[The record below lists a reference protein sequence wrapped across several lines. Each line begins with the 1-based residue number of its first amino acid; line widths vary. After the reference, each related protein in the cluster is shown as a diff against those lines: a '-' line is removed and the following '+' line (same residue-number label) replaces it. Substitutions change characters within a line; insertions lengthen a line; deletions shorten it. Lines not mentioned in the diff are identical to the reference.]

1 MTAIQ
6 RGHGTSK
13 GTGAGGP
20 TEVAAS
26 GRSAKP
32 FTVFAVTAVQPK
44 PRVAQSLAVRAAALI
59 PLGAAFA
66 YALIRAGFLNYDTAY
81 ALLWGHDLAHG
92 RTPDTDIP
100 LAPTAHPLA
109 TLLGVVLTPFGDAG
123 QPIWVVIA
131 FLSIGAVGWL
141 CFELASHWFGTA
153 AGVVAALLILTRI
166 PLLSFG
172 VRAYVD
178 IPYVALA
185 LGAILAE
192 AKGPKP
198 RLTLILLALAGLLR
212 PEAWLLSLAYVA
224 YRRDAKLLPLALAAP
239 VLWALYD
246 LILTGDP
253 LHSLTG
259 TRHGAEVLER
269 TTGLTAVPTVA
280 PRRLGEIL
288 RVDGLFAAA
297 AGGLLVLAFMRAK
310 ARLPIAAG
318 FASIAAFCVLA
329 IAGLPILGRYLL
341 LPAALLAI
349 FAGAGTFGW
358 TRLPKDHPWRKR
370 WAAIGAATLIA
381 FAVFTPSQ
389 ADRIQS
395 LHRAM
400 ATQQDILADL
410 HDITGDFTC
419 RPVAVP
425 NHRPVPHIALWTGI
439 PPAQIVSAQLQ
450 RPTRGVYVD
459 PASPRVE
466 RNFTLDPHDPKRL
479 TAAVPPGFTR
489 TAANAS
495 WVLYEKC

>member
-1 MTAIQ
+1 MFLPDDVGESARAMTAIQ
-6 RGHGTSK
+6 TCHGALQSS
-13 GTGAGGP
+13 GA
-20 TEVAAS
+20 T
-26 GRSAKP
+26 
-32 FTVFAVTAVQPK
+32 TVSPVTAVEPK
-44 PRVAQSLAVRAAALI
+44 PRVAPSLAVRAAALV
-59 PLGAAFA
+59 PLGAALA
-66 YALIRAGFLNYDTAY
+66 YALIQAGFLNYDTAY
-81 ALLWGHDLAHG
+81 ALLWGGDLAHG
-92 RTPDTDIP
+92 RVPDTDIP

-109 TLLGVVLTPFGDAG
+109 TLLGVILTPFGDAG
-123 QPIWVVIA
+123 QPIWVAIA
-131 FLSIGAVGWL
+131 FLALGAVGWL

-153 AGVVAALLILTRI
+153 AGVVAAVLILTRI

-192 AKGPKP
+192 ARGPKP
-198 RLTLILLALAGLLR
+198 RLTLSLLALAGLLR

-224 YRRDAKLLPLALAAP
+224 YRRDIRLLPLALSAP

-246 LILTGDP
+246 LALTGDP
-253 LHSLTG
+253 LHSLTD

-297 AGGLLVLAFMRAK
+297 AGGLLVLAFMRGK

-329 IAGLPILGRYLL
+329 VAGLPILGRYLL

-349 FAGAGTFGW
+349 FAGAGAFGW
-358 TRLPKDHPWRKR
+358 TRLPRDHPWRRR
-370 WAAIGAATLIA
+370 WAAIGAVAILL

-389 ADRIQS
+389 ADRIHN
-395 LHRAM
+395 LHDAM
-400 ATQQDILADL
+400 VTQRDILADL

-439 PPAQIVSAQLQ
+439 PPSQIVSAQLE
-450 RPTRGVYVD
+450 RPTRGVYVA
-459 PASPRVE
+459 PANRRVE

-479 TAAVPPGFTR
+479 TAQVPPGFTE
-489 TAANAS
+489 AARNAS
-495 WVLYEKC
+495 WVVYARCP

>member
-1 MTAIQ
+1 VI
-6 RGHGTSK
+6 
-13 GTGAGGP
+13 
-20 TEVAAS
+20 
-26 GRSAKP
+26 
-32 FTVFAVTAVQPK
+32 AVEPK
-44 PRVAQSLAVRAAALI
+44 PRVAPSLAVRAAAGI

-81 ALLWGHDLAHG
+81 ALLWGGDLAHG

-109 TLLGVVLTPFGDAG
+109 TLLGVLLTPFGDAG

-131 FLSIGAVGWL
+131 FLALGAVGWL

-153 AGVVAALLILTRI
+153 AGIVAALLILTRI
-166 PLLSFG
+166 PMLSFG

-185 LGAILAE
+185 LGAIVAE
-192 AKGPKP
+192 ARGPHP
-198 RLTLILLALAGLLR
+198 RTTLALLALAGLLR

-224 YRRDAKLLPLALAAP
+224 YRRDPKLLPLALSAP

-246 LILTGDP
+246 LALTGDP

-269 TTGLTAVPTVA
+269 ATGLTAVPTVA

-297 AGGLLVLAFMRAK
+297 AGGLLVLAFMRSK

-329 IAGLPILGRYLL
+329 VAGLPILGRYLL
-341 LPAALLAI
+341 LPAALLAV
-349 FAGAGTFGW
+349 FAGAGAFGW
-358 TRLPKDHPWRKR
+358 TRLPATHPWRRR
-370 WAAIGAATLIA
+370 WAAIGAAAIVL
-381 FAVFTPSQ
+381 FAIFTPSQ
-389 ADRIQS
+389 ASRIQS
-395 LHRAM
+395 LHTAM
-400 ATQQDILADL
+400 ATQRDILADL
-410 HDITGDFTC
+410 HDITTELPC
-419 RPVAVP
+419 TPVAVP

-439 PPAQIVSAQLQ
+439 PPARIVSAQLE
-450 RPTRGVYVD
+450 RPTHGVYVD

-466 RNFTLDPHDPKRL
+466 RNFTLDPHDPKTL
-479 TAAVPPGFTR
+479 TARVPPGFSEVAR
-489 TAANAS
+489 NAS
-495 WVLYEKC
+495 WIVYARCP

>member
-1 MTAIQ
+1 MQ
-6 RGHGTSK
+6 SS
-13 GTGAGGP
+13 GA
-20 TEVAAS
+20 T
-26 GRSAKP
+26 
-32 FTVFAVTAVQPK
+32 TVFLVTAVASK
-44 PRVAQSLAVRAAALI
+44 PRLAPSLAARAAALI

-81 ALLWGHDLAHG
+81 ALLWGGDLAHG

-109 TLLGVVLTPFGDAG
+109 TLLGLILTPFGDAG

-131 FLSIGAVGWL
+131 FLALGAVGWL

-153 AGVVAALLILTRI
+153 AGIVAALLILTRI
-166 PLLSFG
+166 PMLSFG

-185 LGAILAE
+185 LGAVLAE
-192 AKGPKP
+192 AKGPHP
-198 RLTLILLALAGLLR
+198 RTTLTLLALAGLLR

-224 YRRDAKLLPLALAAP
+224 YRRDPKLLPLALSAP

-297 AGGLLVLAFMRAK
+297 AGGLLVLAFMRSK

-329 IAGLPILGRYLL
+329 VAGLPILGRYLL
-341 LPAALLAI
+341 LPAALLAV
-349 FAGAGTFGW
+349 FAGAGAFGW
-358 TRLPKDHPWRKR
+358 TKLPHDHPWRKR
-370 WAAIGAATLIA
+370 WAVIGAIA
-381 FAVFTPSQ
+381 IAGFAVLAPSQ
-389 ADRIQS
+389 AHRIQS

-400 ATQQDILADL
+400 ATQQTILADL
-410 HDITGDFTC
+410 HDITDDFTC
-419 RPVAVP
+419 EPVAVP
-425 NHRPVPHIALWTGI
+425 NHRPVPHIALWTAI
-439 PPAQIVSAQLQ
+439 PPANIISAQLQ
-450 RPTRGVYVD
+450 KPTHGVYVD
-459 PASPRVE
+459 PASRRVE
-466 RNFTLDPHDPKRL
+466 RNFTLDPHDPKTL
-479 TAAVPPGFTR
+479 TAQVPPGFR
-489 TAANAS
+489 ETARNTS
-495 WVLYEKC
+495 WVLYERC

>member
-1 MTAIQ
+1 VTQ
-6 RGHGTSK
+6 
-13 GTGAGGP
+13 
-20 TEVAAS
+20 VAA
-26 GRSAKP
+26 
-32 FTVFAVTAVQPK
+32 K
-44 PRVAQSLAVRAAALI
+44 PRVAPSLAVRAAAGI

-81 ALLWGHDLAHG
+81 ALLWGGDLAHG

-109 TLLGVVLTPFGDAG
+109 TLLGVLLTPFGDAG

-131 FLSIGAVGWL
+131 FLALGAVGWL

-153 AGVVAALLILTRI
+153 AGIVAALLILTRI
-166 PLLSFG
+166 PMLSFG

-192 AKGPKP
+192 ARGPHP
-198 RLTLILLALAGLLR
+198 RTTLALLALAGLLR

-224 YRRDAKLLPLALAAP
+224 YRRDPKLLPLALSAP

-246 LILTGDP
+246 LALTGDP

-297 AGGLLVLAFMRAK
+297 AGGLLVLAFMRSK

-329 IAGLPILGRYLL
+329 VAGLPILGRYLL
-341 LPAALLAI
+341 LPAALLAV
-349 FAGAGTFGW
+349 FAGAGAFGW
-358 TRLPKDHPWRKR
+358 TRLPATHPWRRR
-370 WAAIGAATLIA
+370 WAAIGAAAIVL
-381 FAVFTPSQ
+381 FAIFTPSQ
-389 ADRIQS
+389 ARRIQS
-395 LHRAM
+395 LHTAM
-400 ATQQDILADL
+400 ATQRDILADL
-410 HDITGDFTC
+410 HDITTELPC
-419 RPVAVP
+419 TPVAVP

-450 RPTRGVYVD
+450 RPTHGVYVD

-466 RNFTLDPHDPKRL
+466 RNFTLDPHDPKTL
-479 TAAVPPGFTR
+479 TARVPSGFTR
-489 TAANAS
+489 VAANDS
-495 WVLYEKC
+495 WVLYSRCP